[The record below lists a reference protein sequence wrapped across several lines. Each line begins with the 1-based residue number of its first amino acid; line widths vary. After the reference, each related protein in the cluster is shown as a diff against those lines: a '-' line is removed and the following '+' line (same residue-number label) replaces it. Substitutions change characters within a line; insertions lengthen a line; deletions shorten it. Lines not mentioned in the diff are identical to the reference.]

1 MQSNATVSVM
11 FPHPLWMAMARPWC
25 ILCPAVNIWLTLIR
39 KWPPALLVTCI
50 PTRSIFHH
58 YETFTSDHSLMR
70 GSGIRKGCFLTQWF
84 LRPLNTQRREK
95 CYDQIA
101 ERKCGCNNFES
112 FRLLFPD
119 VVTHL
124 CLKFSDKR
132 RFFQINAVQGGDKL
146 CHFENICS
154 HLASIAISVLF
165 HSQRHLLS
173 FVQMMGG
180 DICSNRVDYGPVY
193 LFTLSSLP
201 GLISCHVPM
210 LWPRIGDN

>member
-1 MQSNATVSVM
+1 MQSNATVSM
-11 FPHPLWMAMARPWC
+11 FPHLLLMTMARVLC

-39 KWPPALLVTCI
+39 KWPPAPGHLYSYPEYFSSLGDLYLLH
-50 PTRSIFHH
+50 PTILSCLVR
-58 YETFTSDHSLMR
+58 
-70 GSGIRKGCFLTQWF
+70 IRKGCFLTMQWF
-84 LRPLNTQRREK
+84 LRPLNTLRREK

-132 RFFQINAVQGGDKL
+132 RFFQINAVQQGDKL

-154 HLASIAISVLF
+154 HLPSIAISVLF
-165 HSQRHLLS
+165 HSPRNKDTVYCANDGRGHL
-173 FVQMMGG
+173 F
-180 DICSNRVDYGPVY
+180 
-193 LFTLSSLP
+193 
-201 GLISCHVPM
+201 
-210 LWPRIGDN
+210 

>member
-1 MQSNATVSVM
+1 
-11 FPHPLWMAMARPWC
+11 MA
-25 ILCPAVNIWLTLIR
+25 
-39 KWPPALLVTCI
+39 
-50 PTRSIFHH
+50 TRSWSLVFLPGVFFIIRRPLP
-58 YETFTSDHSLMR
+58 FTSDHSLMLAR
-70 GSGIRKGCFLTQWF
+70 IRKGCFLTMQWF
-84 LRPLNTQRREK
+84 LRPLNTLRREE

-154 HLASIAISVLF
+154 HLPSIAISVLF
-165 HSQRHLLS
+165 HSQRNKDTVYCANDGRGHL
-173 FVQMMGG
+173 F
-180 DICSNRVDYGPVY
+180 
-193 LFTLSSLP
+193 
-201 GLISCHVPM
+201 
-210 LWPRIGDN
+210 